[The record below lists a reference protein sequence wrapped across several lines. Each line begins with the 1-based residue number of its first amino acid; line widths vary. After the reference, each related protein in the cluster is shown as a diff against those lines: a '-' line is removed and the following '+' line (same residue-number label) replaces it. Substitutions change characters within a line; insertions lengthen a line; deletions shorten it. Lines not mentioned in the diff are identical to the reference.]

1 MCGAAILA
9 RRIALDAIGGFDEQ
23 LFIYSED
30 PDLCLRL
37 RDAGYEIAYFPH
49 ASLVHYENA
58 TTSGVPERRIYQME
72 RSRAIYTRK
81 HHGAVGEYTVRG
93 MTAAAFATRA
103 AVAKALLTVPGGSR
117 VEAARSLRA
126 RAVHDAREGGGR
138 SRCQAGHR
146 GGGGRL
152 QRARQRRLTGA
163 APSAGDASSSTRRM
177 CSVFASTSIIRS
189 R

>member
-9 RRIALDAIGGFDEQ
+9 RRIALEAIGGFDEQ

-117 VEAARSLRA
+117 VKQLDPSAPAQFMTHVRAAVDPDAKPGIEEAAADFNER
-126 RAVHDAREGGGR
+126 V
-138 SRCQAGHR
+138 
-146 GGGGRL
+146 
-152 QRARQRRLTGA
+152 
-163 APSAGDASSSTRRM
+163 SAG
-177 CSVFASTSIIRS
+177 
-189 R
+189 

>member
-9 RRIALDAIGGFDEQ
+9 RRIALEAIGGFDEQ

-81 HHGAVGEYTVRG
+81 HHGAVGEYAVRG

-117 VEAARSLRA
+117 RQAARSRP
-126 RAVHDAREGGGR
+126 RRR
-138 SRCQAGHR
+138 S
-146 GGGGRL
+146 
-152 QRARQRRLTGA
+152 
-163 APSAGDASSSTRRM
+163 S
-177 CSVFASTSIIRS
+177 
-189 R
+189 